1 MRSLQLCFTGCGLAL
16 LLAGCNSSS
25 VPQPGTAEEPP
36 VPKLVTPIVESPATG
51 VSKLETTSPITSK
64 LTQPTVPPLPYPTD
78 LGGQAVSNAL
88 APVPSTP
95 APLFM
100 PQVSPKPRLSS
111 IERGELPLPK
121 VAAKIIPLP
130 AGKASSSKPS
140 PPLERINPDLGQGVT
155 IDPRQYTLASSPV
168 QFRSVPQTPKLGAD
182 DLPVLSRRVD
192 DRASLED
199 PTSELSTA
207 RIVNTP
213 VPRPMIQVGFLK
225 LTIPDPFELLEQL
238 RGSLGTTQ
246 EFAEKPVIVAPAK

>member
-1 MRSLQLCFTGCGLAL
+1 MRSLQLCFAGSILAL
-16 LLAGCNSSS
+16 LLAGCSSSS
-25 VPQPGTAEEPP
+25 VPQPGQAEEPP
-36 VPKLVTPIVESPATG
+36 VPKLVSPVVESPVSTVQKLDTTATANT
-51 VSKLETTSPITSK
+51 KPN
-64 LTQPTVPPLPYPTD
+64 QPTVPPLPYPTD

-100 PQVSPKPRLSS
+100 PQVSPKPRVSGV
-111 IERGELPLPK
+111 ERGELPLPK
-121 VAAKIIPLP
+121 VAPKIVPLP
-130 AGKASSSKPS
+130 SGKASNSKPS
-140 PPLERINPDLGQGVT
+140 PPAERVNPDLGEGVM
-155 IDPRQYTLASSPV
+155 IDPRQYKLTTSPV
-168 QFRSVPQTPKLGAD
+168 QFRPVPQAPKLGAD

-199 PTSELSTA
+199 PTSELSTT

-213 VPRPMIQVGFLK
+213 VPKPMIQVGFLK

-246 EFAEKPVIVAPAK
+246 EFAEKPVIVAPSK